1 MWRKS
6 EMKKNER
13 RMSDD
18 DGSER
23 VWVKHERRGEGMI
36 RISNG
41 MLRCSHRPL
50 IEMHKDTDWARAR
63 ESDSD
68 VMEL

>member
-1 MWRKS
+1 MR
-6 EMKKNER
+6 
-13 RMSDD
+13 
-18 DGSER
+18 
-23 VWVKHERRGEGMI
+23 EGMI

-50 IEMHKDTDWARAR
+50 SLSLIEMHKDRSGER
-63 ESDSD
+63 ERVSD